1 MSNKKYTTQPRKP
14 DFEDDFFLEPK
25 GYEGDMYKPRSVPKK
40 VPDKAPATPIP
51 PVKPQPK
58 KDKLPKGQSIA

>member
-25 GYEGDMYKPRSVPKK
+25 GYEGE
-40 VPDKAPATPIP
+40 
-51 PVKPQPK
+51 PK

>member
-25 GYEGDMYKPRSVPKK
+25 GYEGEPKK
-40 VPDKAPATPIP
+40 VPEQPPATPIP